1 MCGRAESKDKN
12 IVGRLLILIA
22 VFAFVGI
29 FVYVFGF
36 HAKGTDGYAC
46 ALELARRSPL
56 VAGELGAPVEAGL
69 FAWTSN
75 YSQEGS
81 VTDASFRTTLEGP
94 KGKGGLRVR
103 WYDSPIGS
111 AMRVEL
117 KMGGRTRVVYEGTI
131 PCR

>member
-1 MCGRAESKDKN
+1 MRRFIPPIA
-12 IVGRLLILIA
+12 LL
-22 VFAFVGI
+22 AFIGF
-29 FVYVFGF
+29 FVYIFGF
-36 HAKGTDGYAC
+36 YIKGTDAYSC
-46 ALELARRSPL
+46 SLDVARRSPAV
-56 VAGELGAPVEAGL
+56 VAELGEPVEAGL

-103 WYDSPIGS
+103 WYASPVGS

-117 KMGGRTRVVYEGTI
+117 KRGGRARVVYEGAI

>member
-1 MCGRAESKDKN
+1 MGAESEDKN
-12 IVGRLLILIA
+12 IVGRLLFLVA
-22 VFAFVGI
+22 VLAFFGI

-46 ALELARRSPL
+46 ALELARRSPV
-56 VAGELGAPVEAGL
+56 VADELGAPVEAGL

-94 KGKGGLRVR
+94 KGRGGLRVR
-103 WYDSPIGS
+103 WYASPVGS

-117 KMGGRTRVVYEGTI
+117 ERGGRTRVVYEGAI

>member
-1 MCGRAESKDKN
+1 VGGEREDKN
-12 IVGRLLILIA
+12 IMSRFLIFVA
-22 VFAFVGI
+22 VLAFVGI

-36 HAKGTDGYAC
+36 HAKGTNGYAC
-46 ALELARRSPL
+46 ALEVSRRSPV
-56 VAGELGAPVEAGL
+56 VADELGAPVEAGL
-69 FAWTSN
+69 FAWTSH

-103 WYDSPIGS
+103 WYASPVGS
-111 AMRVEL
+111 AMRVVLER
-117 KMGGRTRVVYEGTI
+117 GGRTRVVYEGTI